1 MLCASQVRLGFTFVE
16 EFVTVLDTV
25 SGVQAISASDKGT
38 VAIHQ
43 DFDLK
48 RRKGDCSNPSLLDI
62 QGNIKPREFG
72 SYIDL
77 VDSQNLS
84 RTSSNRFCT

>member
-1 MLCASQVRLGFTFVE
+1 ME
-16 EFVTVLDTV
+16 EFVTVLTTV

-38 VAIHQ
+38 VVIYQ
-43 DFDLK
+43 DFDLLSGVK
-48 RRKGDCSNPSLLDI
+48 SREGDCSNPSLLNI

-77 VDSQNLS
+77 VDFQNLS
-84 RTSSNRFCT
+84 RTSSNQFCT